1 MHETTYYF
9 SKYVVVVAMWWLYN
23 MKPVKGRINPSA
35 KRDATQIHSRN
46 DKFLFVSWTSGIDT

>member
-9 SKYVVVVAMWWLYN
+9 STKYVVVVVVAVMWWLYN

-46 DKFLFVSWTSGIDT
+46 DKF